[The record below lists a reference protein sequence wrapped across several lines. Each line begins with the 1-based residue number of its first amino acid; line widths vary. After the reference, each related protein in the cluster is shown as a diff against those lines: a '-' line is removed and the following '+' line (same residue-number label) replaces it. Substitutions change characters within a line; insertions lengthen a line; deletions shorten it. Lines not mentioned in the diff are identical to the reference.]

1 LRGEAI
7 RLLVFMTST
16 PFARKTAVT
25 MSEFVQSWKN
35 TKAYTIEVA
44 EAMPAESYGF
54 RPALEEFNFARQMIH
69 IAYANYAWFVGV
81 MGESTEIADF
91 ASEDKPAVLAYLRDT
106 FDFCIAALDRITPE
120 QLDKTMPSVGGR
132 KSGSGRDAL
141 LNMYMH
147 VAHHRGQAIV
157 YLRLNGIKP
166 PEYRY

>member
-1 LRGEAI
+1 MA
-7 RLLVFMTST
+7 SA
-16 PFARKTAVT
+16 PFALG
-25 MSEFVQSWKN
+25 EFVVSWKN
-35 TKAYTIEVA
+35 TKAYTLAVA

-54 RPALEEFNFARQMIH
+54 KPAPEEFSFAGQMIH
-69 IAYANYAWFVGV
+69 IGYANYAWFAGV
-81 MGESTEIADF
+81 IGEKREIAD
-91 ASEDKPAVLAYLRDT
+91 AVNEEKPAVLTYLRDT

-120 QLDKTMPSVGGR
+120 QLDKTFPSVGNR

-166 PEYRY
+166 PKYQY